1 MEYILVL
8 ILAEAVLVLAA
19 LLVRLLRQL
28 NTWADL
34 LESTG
39 VDSNLRLPAALR
51 LRPVLRSCRAINGRL
66 DQAQQ
71 RALQARRSGEELQSA
86 MAAVSH
92 DIRTPLAAAGG
103 YLELMRQEPDP
114 EKRKKYLDIITRR
127 LQDLEMLLDQLFLYT
142 RLNAGEAARVRPV
155 PVQLWPVLCDA
166 LTALYPQLEQAH
178 IEPQIDFPDR
188 EIWVQ
193 ADREALARVLRNL
206 ILNAVQHGSGGL
218 VIRQRESS
226 LTIENRVA
234 DPAALDLSH
243 LFDRFWRADHARG
256 RGGAGLGLA
265 IVQQLTLAQG
275 GRVEAQLEGDTLR
288 LTLTLQPAASA
299 AQG

>member
-1 MEYILVL
+1 MAYILVL
-8 ILAEAVLVLAA
+8 ILAAAVLVLAA

-39 VDSNLRLPAALR
+39 ADSNLRLPAALR

-92 DIRTPLAAAGG
+92 DIRTTLAAAGG

-142 RLNAGEAARVRPV
+142 RLNAGEAARVRPA
-155 PVQLWPVLCDA
+155 PLQLWPVLCDA
-166 LTALYPQLEQAH
+166 LTALYPQLEQTH

-206 ILNAVQHGSGGL
+206 ILNAVQHGNGGL

-234 DPAALDLSH
+234 DPAVLDLSH

-265 IVQQLTLAQG
+265 IVRRLTLAQG
-275 GRVEAQLEGDTLR
+275 GRVEAQLIGATLC
-288 LTLTLQPAASA
+288 LTLTLQPAEPA

>member
-1 MEYILVL
+1 M
-8 ILAEAVLVLAA
+8 
-19 LLVRLLRQL
+19 
-28 NTWADL
+28 
-34 LESTG
+34 
-39 VDSNLRLPAALR
+39 
-51 LRPVLRSCRAINGRL
+51 
-66 DQAQQ
+66 
-71 RALQARRSGEELQSA
+71 
-86 MAAVSH
+86 
-92 DIRTPLAAAGG
+92 
-103 YLELMRQEPDP
+103 
-114 EKRKKYLDIITRR
+114 
-127 LQDLEMLLDQLFLYT
+127 
-142 RLNAGEAARVRPV
+142 RPV
-155 PVQLWPVLCDA
+155 PVRLWPVLCDA

-275 GRVEAQLEGDTLR
+275 GRVEAQLMGATLC